1 MIRTFF
7 AALFLM
13 TVAVGVSHAADC
25 SKYRFGSQE
34 WWQCQN
40 QFGPD

>member
-1 MIRTFF
+1 MLKVLMAVALMIGFS
-7 AALFLM
+7 AGPGL
-13 TVAVGVSHAADC
+13 AADC